1 MQVFSL
7 AELAAWLTRAA
18 FWSIFLSSIAIKALV
33 TPLGEG
39 IIQDNFLRNIYFI
52 LSALFLN
59 LISGRPKFFLAKNEQ
74 NLQEK
79 KEYYLSSGVFSTLF
93 FLMQGLKVK
102 EVERNL
108 VVLSGLKK
116 VLLFYPYGSRMRI
129 ENKEPIKMI
138 DYIITIIIIL
148 IALAVLILA
157 PTVFIALN
165 NCISHIL
172 SAKGFPS
179 DFSEILIF
187 LFGIVVLVFYFS
199 PYIANNRQ
207 YQPSVI
213 TTFKH
218 KIENIYSNFPV
229 YVSPMML
236 FLEKH
241 YPLGHAHKK
250 EIYIN
255 PLIAE
260 NDVIL
265 QYIIAH
271 EEGHIR
277 DPYTK
282 LFCLLLSLLFPWGV
296 FIVVSRI
303 AYLYSIDKL
312 NYSLWKIILISI
324 SIIILIFII
333 SFKIKQ
339 MLEERAVNFAIKKI
353 GIEKVVMACR
363 EIAYGDNALPEY
375 YRNKYRYLL
384 EKHIE
389 RVKERCY

>member
-1 MQVFSL
+1 MQLFSL

-33 TPLGEG
+33 IPLGNG
-39 IIQDNFLRNIYFI
+39 IIQDNLLRNVYFI

-79 KEYYLSSGVFSTLF
+79 EYYLSSGVFSTLF

-102 EVERNL
+102 EVERNF

-116 VLLFYPYGSRMRI
+116 VLLFYPYGNRMRI

-148 IALAVLILA
+148 IALAVLIMA
-157 PTVFIALN
+157 PTAFIALN
-165 NCISHIL
+165 SCISHIL
-172 SAKGFPS
+172 YIKGLS
-179 DFSEILIF
+179 SNFSENLIII
-187 LFGIVVLVFYFS
+187 FGLIVLVFYFS

-207 YQPSVI
+207 YQSSVI
-213 TTFKH
+213 TTFRY
-218 KIENIYSNFPV
+218 KIENIHSVFPV

-236 FLEKH
+236 FLEKQRS
-241 YPLGHAHKK
+241 LGQAHKK

-296 FIVVSRI
+296 FIVVSSI
-303 AYLYSIDKL
+303 AYLYSVDKL
-312 NYSLWKIILISI
+312 NYSLWKIVLIGVV
-324 SIIILIFII
+324 IIIMII
-333 SFKIKQ
+333 PQKVSVLNKIS
-339 MLEERAVNFAIKKI
+339 
-353 GIEKVVMACR
+353 
-363 EIAYGDNALPEY
+363 
-375 YRNKYRYLL
+375 
-384 EKHIE
+384 
-389 RVKERCY
+389 